1 MATVSVRVVGKLL
14 IGVMQ
19 MVDII
24 FGFVVIVLLE
34 VAVLFLLLMIAATL
48 KVIKQER
55 EVLLRLKA
63 ADKEAL
69 EKFLRGCEVD
79 GRTLEEWFALIKK
92 QEGDNGTERTDETSP
107 DR

>member
-1 MATVSVRVVGKLL
+1 
-14 IGVMQ
+14 

-24 FGFVVIVLLE
+24 FGFMVIVLLE
-34 VAVLFLLLMIAATL
+34 VAFLFLLLMIAATL

-55 EVLLRLKA
+55 EELSRLKVT
-63 ADKEAL
+63 DEVTEKEAL
-69 EKFLRGCEVD
+69 EKLLRGCEVD

-92 QEGDNGTERTDETSP
+92 QEAENGTERADTGTL